1 MSDWRVAAIV
11 VLVAYLLLMLWI
23 GYRAKSRIH
32 GLGDFL
38 VADRK
43 LPFYLSC
50 ATLFAT
56 WFGGG
61 TCMGSAGAAYE
72 GGVLAAI
79 ADPYAAGVG
88 LILAGFFYVGILRKM
103 ELLTVTDVFGRYY
116 SRGSEVFASLLML
129 PVYVGWLGSQMIAV
143 GYVSE
148 AMLGIDATV
157 GTIAGAAFMVAY
169 TRAGGLWAVTHTDFY
184 QVIVVVAGLVVL
196 APVVVGAA
204 GGREA
209 IRIATP
215 SQAWEFFPRG
225 QSDMS
230 WAGYLGRWCLG
241 GLGVVVGQDLI
252 QRALASRTPE
262 IARTSAI
269 TAGVLYLFVG
279 SIPVLLGIA
288 GRSLVPDLADP
299 EMVVPALATEYL
311 HPVLLGLFIGALISA
326 IMSSSDSA
334 LLAAAA
340 LISHNVVHRSRPTMS
355 DIQIL
360 SVTRW
365 VTLVVAAVSLLLALR
380 VQSIYA
386 LMLNS
391 WATLFVCI
399 LVPVTAALYTKRPSA
414 EAAWVSMI
422 AGALVWFAYLVLYG
436 SAEERFYEATLFGG
450 IGSLLAYASVAWVRP
465 GPERLRTAS

>member
-1 MSDWRVAAIV
+1 MADWRFTAVLV
-11 VLVAYLLLMLWI
+11 VLGYLSLMLWI

-43 LPFYLSC
+43 LPFYLAC

-72 GGVLAAI
+72 GGVLGAI

-88 LILAGFFYVGILRKM
+88 LIIAGFFYVGVLRKM

-116 SRGSEVFASLLML
+116 SRRSEVFASILML
-129 PVYVGWLGSQMIAV
+129 PVYIGWLGSQMIAV

-148 AMLGIDATV
+148 AMLGIDATL
-157 GTIAGAAFMVAY
+157 GTLVGAAFMVAY

-184 QVIVVVAGLVVL
+184 QVIIVVAGLVIL
-196 APVVVGAA
+196 APIVIAAA
-204 GGREA
+204 GGWSELTRV
-209 IRIATP
+209 TP
-215 SQAWEFFPRG
+215 PDAWRFFPRG
-225 QSDMS
+225 AETMS

-252 QRALASRTPE
+252 QRALAARTPS
-262 IARTSAI
+262 IARTSAV
-269 TAGVLYLFVG
+269 TAGVLYLVFG

-288 GRSLVPDLADP
+288 GRALVPDLADA
-299 EMVVPALATEYL
+299 EMVVPALATRFL
-311 HPVLLGLFIGALISA
+311 PPILLGLFIGALISA

-340 LISHNVVHRSRPTMS
+340 LISHNVVHRSRPSMT
-355 DIQIL
+355 DAQIL

-365 VTLVVAAVSLLLALR
+365 VTIAVAAVALLLALR
-380 VQSIYA
+380 VQSIYT

-399 LVPVTAALYTKRPSA
+399 LVPVTAALYTKRPSTQ
-414 EAAWVSMI
+414 AAWASMI
-422 AGALVWFAYLVLYG
+422 VGALVWGGYLVHYG
-436 SAEERFYEATLFGG
+436 VADERFYEATLFGG
-450 IGSLLAYASVAWVRP
+450 LGSLAAYLVGAGLDRTP
-465 GPERLRTAS
+465 RLELHNL